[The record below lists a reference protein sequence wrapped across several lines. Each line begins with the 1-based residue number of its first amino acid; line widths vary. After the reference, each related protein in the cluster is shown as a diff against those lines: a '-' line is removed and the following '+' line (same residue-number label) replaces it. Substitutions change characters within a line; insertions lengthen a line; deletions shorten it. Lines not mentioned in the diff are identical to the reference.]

1 MEVRLSGHAKVKE
14 YLEGRDFDVFENAN
28 RYPGPTGLLTYVAEK
43 YLKEE
48 VMYREIPVELARLHE
63 AGLLYVHKLPYSLF
77 IPYCCGHSVARL
89 LEKGLV
95 TPTINARPARHLD
108 TYVDHV
114 ANYLMAM
121 QHYFS
126 GAQALGAVELYAG
139 PFIRRDSADYERVK
153 QQVQRLIYNL
163 NFPSRAGMQCLSED
177 TQILTPD
184 GWKSYR
190 DVKVGDLIY
199 TFNIRTRRIEVKQ
212 VRHVFVR
219 EYKGKMYN
227 LRNRTQD
234 QLVSP
239 KHRIVWRD
247 FNKDEVRYEPIEN
260 LLRYKSPIPLP
271 TPAFTEF
278 AGEDYGVS
286 DDEIRLVA
294 WVLSE
299 GSIDSSGRSTP
310 RVTIIQS
317 EKGHLNEI
325 KALLD
330 RLGLRYEVRED
341 PGWGSAKALRLDA
354 ESSRKVLDLLGGARK
369 KPPAWI
375 YRLSR
380 RQARVFLDTY
390 VKGDG
395 WVEKE
400 GDRVKRVRITTTDP
414 EIRDAL
420 AALAVIAGYN
430 VSIHERNPP
439 PPSKKVQY
447 IITLTETK
455 LEYIQE
461 IKEVEYEGIIWSVN
475 TENETVIAKRKGCV
489 FITGNTPFTNFTVV
503 LDASKVKLSKDPAY
517 IAGKEVGR
525 IGDYLDEARLF
536 VRAIYEV
543 HSEGDA
549 VGRPFTFPIPTVMT
563 TSKLLYEDP
572 EIFEA
577 VFNAAAKMG
586 AGYWLN
592 TRIVDPDASFAMCL
606 HGSERVVVR
615 ENGVVKVMTMKEF
628 FSEYAGDVEA
638 EDPDGAKWFTPR
650 KDVEVLSPDLTS
662 GEVAWRKVRRI
673 LVKKGRKAVKVRLLD
688 GRTLLVTPD
697 HPIPVYSIY
706 TRRVRLLPAE
716 KLVTLARK
724 THRVPVLF
732 GAPKGEGTL
741 RIGVGNGKSIQLDA
755 KFGYFLGVF
764 YGDGTFIRNK
774 ATAKKIRDESKVRDG
789 YYLSGIQITVHRE
802 DTELRDFIVSYAE
815 EHLGASVK
823 ESDDPRW
830 ENTHYIW
837 IYNAELARRL
847 YDDGIS
853 PYSDERRIPHIIW
866 NAPPEVKEAFIKGLL
881 RSDGHFRK
889 ASWELHI
896 KNKEL
901 AEDVML
907 LAAMVGVHA
916 YINENKDGSVTVY
929 FPAKPDGEFLKDGS
943 SKKHHVEGNL
953 AWVGVD
959 SAEVVEFSDE
969 EEFYDVEVEGTHYF
983 VHGCGVVTHNCCRIN
998 IDMNELS
1005 FAARNGLSSLRLGD
1019 LRKEVEVAREEW
1031 VRSVERQRMGGLWA
1045 IPDITGSV
1053 GVITVNVPRLV
1064 IESGFDDEAFYEK
1077 LDELLL
1083 SVKAGLL
1090 WMRERYHRMSRKF
1103 PHFYSMP
1110 LMYVPEVFSLRDGPY
1125 FNTIGV
1131 LGLPEA
1137 AALMARDPTL
1147 WFEGSRSARIKAAYW
1162 MRDVVQHIVRIARQ
1176 WSTEVGTAFNVEE
1189 VPGESAAAK
1198 LAAKDARIYPELVE
1212 YLPEGEEGPV
1222 YSTSVAP
1229 YYGELSLWERVEVE
1243 EIVQKHFTGG
1253 VMMHIFLGEEPDPEA
1268 LASLTKKLTYNSELV
1283 YWSYT
1288 PALTVCPHCGWRS
1301 VGMVITC
1308 PRCGSETEVWSR
1320 IIGYY
1325 RPLKNW
1331 NPARRREF
1339 WTRKHY
1345 RV

>member
-28 RYPGPTGLLTYVAEK
+28 KYPGPTGLLTYVAEK

-48 VMYREIPVELARLHE
+48 VMYREIPVELIRLHE

-139 PFIRRDSADYERVK
+139 PFIRRDKADYERVK

-163 NFPSRAGMQCLSED
+163 NFPSRAGLQ
-177 TQILTPD
+177 
-184 GWKSYR
+184 
-190 DVKVGDLIY
+190 
-199 TFNIRTRRIEVKQ
+199 
-212 VRHVFVR
+212 
-219 EYKGKMYN
+219 
-227 LRNRTQD
+227 
-234 QLVSP
+234 
-239 KHRIVWRD
+239 
-247 FNKDEVRYEPIEN
+247 
-260 LLRYKSPIPLP
+260 
-271 TPAFTEF
+271 
-278 AGEDYGVS
+278 
-286 DDEIRLVA
+286 
-294 WVLSE
+294 
-299 GSIDSSGRSTP
+299 
-310 RVTIIQS
+310 
-317 EKGHLNEI
+317 
-325 KALLD
+325 
-330 RLGLRYEVRED
+330 
-341 PGWGSAKALRLDA
+341 
-354 ESSRKVLDLLGGARK
+354 
-369 KPPAWI
+369 
-375 YRLSR
+375 
-380 RQARVFLDTY
+380 
-390 VKGDG
+390 
-395 WVEKE
+395 
-400 GDRVKRVRITTTDP
+400 
-414 EIRDAL
+414 
-420 AALAVIAGYN
+420 
-430 VSIHERNPP
+430 
-439 PPSKKVQY
+439 
-447 IITLTETK
+447 
-455 LEYIQE
+455 
-461 IKEVEYEGIIWSVN
+461 
-475 TENETVIAKRKGCV
+475 
-489 FITGNTPFTNFTVV
+489 TPFTNFTVV

-549 VGRPFTFPIPTVMT
+549 IGRPFTFPIPTIMT

-606 HGSERVVVR
+606 HSSERIIVR
-615 ENGVVKVMTMKEF
+615 DVESGSIKVLAMKEF
-628 FSEYAGDVEA
+628 FREFAGELEA
-638 EDPDGAKWFTPR
+638 READGAEWYVPR
-650 KDVEVLSPDLTS
+650 KAVEVLSPSIND
-662 GEVAWRKVRRI
+662 GRVEWRRVKRI
-673 LVKKGRKAVKVRLLD
+673 LVKRGRRAVRVRLLD
-688 GRTLLVTPD
+688 GRVMLVTPD
-697 HPIPVYSIY
+697 HPIPVYSVY
-706 TRRVRLLPAE
+706 TRSVRLVSAA
-716 KLVTLARK
+716 KLADLARK
-724 THRVPVLF
+724 THRVPVLL
-732 GAPKGEGTL
+732 GGVTHDGVR
-741 RIGVGNGKSIQLDA
+741 RISVGDGVSIPVDE
-755 KFGYFLGVF
+755 KFGFFLGIF

-774 ATAKKIRDESKVRDG
+774 ETVKRIRDGSKLRDG
-789 YYLSGIQITVHRE
+789 YYISGIQITLNKE
-802 DTELRDFIVSYAE
+802 DTELRDFLVSYARGY
-815 EHLGASVK
+815 LSASVR

-830 ENTHYIW
+830 DNTHYVW
-837 IYNAELARRL
+837 IYNAEFARRL
-847 YDDGIS
+847 YDEGVS
-853 PYSDERRIPHIIW
+853 PYSDEKRVTYLIW
-866 NAPPEVKEAFIKGLL
+866 NAPPNVKKAFIKGLL
-881 RSDGHFRK
+881 RSDGYFRK
-889 ASWELHI
+889 GCWELHI
-896 KNKEL
+896 KNKGL
-901 AEDVML
+901 AEDVL
-907 LAAMVGVHA
+907 TLASMVGISA
-916 YINENKDGSVTVY
+916 YFREYDDGSVVVY
-929 FPAKPDGEFLKDGS
+929 FPAKENGELLDGLGVG
-943 SKKHHVEGNL
+943 KKHHASGNI

-959 SAEVVEFSDE
+959 NVEVIDLGDE
-969 EEFYDVEVEGTHYF
+969 EEFYDVEVEGNHYF
-983 VHGCGVVTHNCCRIN
+983 VHSCGIVTHNCCRIN

-1005 FAARNGLSSLRLGD
+1005 FAARRPSSFRLGE
-1019 LRKEVEVAREEW
+1019 LKKEVELAREEW
-1031 VRSVERQRMGGLWA
+1031 VRNVERQRMGGLWA

-1053 GVITVNVPRLV
+1053 GVVTVNIPRLV
-1064 IESGFDDEAFYEK
+1064 IESGFDDEAFYER

-1147 WFEGSRSARIKAAYW
+1147 WFEGSRSARLKAAYW
-1162 MRDVVQHIVRIARQ
+1162 MRDVVQHIVKIARQ

-1268 LASLTKKLTYNSELV
+1268 LASLTKKLTHNSELV

-1301 VGMVITC
+1301 VGMITTC
-1308 PRCGSETEVWSR
+1308 PRCGSETEIWSR

-1331 NPARRREF
+1331 NPARRKEF